1 MIKFITKSFAEMSLN
16 KEISNLLG
24 ILLTIAHILF
34 FIVIFDISSN
44 TISNDIRIFI
54 PEFFLQGNNRTGLV
68 VILVIGY
75 VLTMGT
81 ICTLLVIKQ
90 YLKEI
95 RDDLKLLNQTS
106 AWILT
111 KTK

>member
-1 MIKFITKSFAEMSLN
+1 MIKFIANSFAEMSLN

-24 ILLTIAHILF
+24 ILLTLAHLLF
-34 FIVIFDISSN
+34 FIVIFDISRN
-44 TISNDIRIFI
+44 AISNDIRIFI
-54 PEFFLQGNNRTGLV
+54 PDVFLQDSNRTGLV

-75 VLTMGT
+75 ILTMGT

-95 RDDLKLLNQTS
+95 RDNLKLLNQTS
-106 AWILT
+106 EWILT